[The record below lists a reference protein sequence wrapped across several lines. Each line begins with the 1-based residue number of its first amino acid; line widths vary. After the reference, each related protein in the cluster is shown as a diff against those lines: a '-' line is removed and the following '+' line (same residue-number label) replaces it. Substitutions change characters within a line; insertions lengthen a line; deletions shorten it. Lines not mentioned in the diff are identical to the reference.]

1 MIIFFQIC
9 TISHHLQNSAI
20 IHNCSDDLTNLQDLD
35 NSIKRKILDR
45 CGQFEDESGD
55 GSNICKTHLEALTT
69 KFNRNANCVAE
80 NHDKEKSRR
89 IKGKNL
95 NNAETVSPA
104 LSKHVKVSK
113 FQKQIFMFSF
123 EPKTEQNYFLIS
135 GLRI

>member
-1 MIIFFQIC
+1 M
-9 TISHHLQNSAI
+9 
-20 IHNCSDDLTNLQDLD
+20 QDLD
-35 NSIKRKILDR
+35 NSKKRKILDR
-45 CGQFEDESGD
+45 CGQFEDESCD

-104 LSKHVKVSK
+104 LSKHIKVSK

-123 EPKTEQNYFLIS
+123 EPKLNKIIF
-135 GLRI
+135 

>member
-1 MIIFFQIC
+1 M
-9 TISHHLQNSAI
+9 
-20 IHNCSDDLTNLQDLD
+20 TNLQDLD

-45 CGQFEDESGD
+45 CGQFEDENGD

-104 LSKHVKVSK
+104 LIKHIKVSK

-123 EPKTEQNYFLIS
+123 EPKLNKIIF
-135 GLRI
+135 

>member
-1 MIIFFQIC
+1 M
-9 TISHHLQNSAI
+9 
-20 IHNCSDDLTNLQDLD
+20 TNFQDLD
-35 NSIKRKILDR
+35 GSKKRKILDR
-45 CGQFEDESGD
+45 CGQFEDESCD

-113 FQKQIFMFSF
+113 FQMQIFMFSF

-135 GLRI
+135 ALRI